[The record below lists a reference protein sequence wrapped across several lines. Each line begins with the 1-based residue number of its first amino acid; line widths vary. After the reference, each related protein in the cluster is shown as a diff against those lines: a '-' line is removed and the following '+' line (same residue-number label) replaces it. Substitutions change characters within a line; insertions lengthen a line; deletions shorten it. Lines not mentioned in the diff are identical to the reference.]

1 MKPKHAARKIHPRAP
16 WVAHPEAYSA
26 PQQPQ
31 QAPQQPQPRLQP
43 GTLSIGPARPSARM
57 QAHIA
62 SIENVTAGPPPRVP
76 ASTAMVKV
84 MIDGSQ
90 VSVPADW
97 SLAFTSKDNRDVLL
111 AVDGANVLHVLVVR
125 ADGQLAELQG
135 LTNAFIDDVLRWK
148 FPRIKR

>member
-1 MKPKHAARKIHPRAP
+1 MKQKHAARKIHPRAP

-31 QAPQQPQPRLQP
+31 QPAPQPQQRTQP
-43 GTLSIGPARPSARM
+43 GTLSIGPGRPSARM

-90 VSVPADW
+90 VSVPAEW

-135 LTNAFIDDVLRWK
+135 LTDAFIDDVLRWK

>member
-1 MKPKHAARKIHPRAP
+1 MKTSRAGRKIHPFRTSGVNSPGYSQPQQPAQAAP
-16 WVAHPEAYSA
+16 
-26 PQQPQ
+26 QPQ
-31 QAPQQPQPRLQP
+31 QAPKP
-43 GTLSIGPARPSARM
+43 GTLSIGPGRPSARM

-97 SLAFTSKDNRDVLL
+97 ALAFTSKDNRDVLL
-111 AVDGANVLHVLVVR
+111 AVDGANVLHMLVVR

-135 LTNAFIDDVLRWK
+135 LTDAFIDDVLRWK